1 MTDVPQ
7 RPQIRPGPGSLR
19 ERTRQAMRAEVSG
32 IATRL
37 FAEQGC
43 TNTTVEQIAA
53 EAGLSRTTFFRYFG
67 TKEDVVLIWIEEL
80 GPELAEALAA
90 RPGTESPW
98 QALRRTFDI
107 LLELNGATLEQAMEF
122 ERMLEANPTMRAR
135 RREKQH
141 RWEEL
146 LRPLIAARLPQDGP
160 AEQDPRPRALA
171 ASAVECWNAALDT
184 WRVCGGAVPREVL
197 LDRAMD
203 AVGQ

>member
-1 MTDVPQ
+1 MSETSEK
-7 RPQIRPGPGSLR
+7 RSLR
-19 ERTRQAMRAEVSG
+19 DRTRLAMRDEVST

-67 TKEDVVLIWIEEL
+67 TKEDVVLTWIADL
-80 GPELAEALAA
+80 GPQLAEAFSA
-90 RPGTESPW
+90 RPTTEPPW
-98 QALRRTFDI
+98 HSLRRSFDV
-107 LLELNGATLEQAMEF
+107 LLQINADAPQKSLDF
-122 ERMLEANPTMRAR
+122 ERMLEANPTMRTR

-141 RWEEL
+141 EWEKL
-146 LRPLIAARLPQDGP
+146 LRPVVAARLPGEVP
-160 AEQDPRPRALA
+160 ADQDPRPRALV

-184 WRVCGGAVPREVL
+184 WRTCDGAVSREVL

-203 AVGQ
+203 TLPG